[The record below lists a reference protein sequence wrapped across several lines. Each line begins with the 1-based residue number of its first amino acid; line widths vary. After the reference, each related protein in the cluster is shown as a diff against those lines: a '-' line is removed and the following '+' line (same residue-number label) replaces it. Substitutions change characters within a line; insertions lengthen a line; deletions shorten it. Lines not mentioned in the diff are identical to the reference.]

1 MEPKRGLS
9 FFLLLAIAGFVLAGC
24 NLPSTAATPTSD
36 LSQIVSS
43 TQTAIAIAT
52 FIAQPS
58 PEPVTLP
65 PATPVTPPT
74 GEATAPPEETLPPS
88 PTPTNPA
95 ATPTQQPGCSD
106 RAAFVSET
114 IPDGTI
120 VKPGEQLQKTW
131 RLRNAGDCTWNTGYS
146 LVFKEGD
153 QMSAASPQPLSSNVA
168 PGGELEL
175 KAGLVAPTTAGTYR
189 GEWMLVN
196 AAGQE
201 FGLGLNGDRR
211 FWVEI
216 EVTDSG
222 ASLDLGTPDWH
233 DGFDSNLHYWYL
245 AADDNI
251 EFSIDDGSLT
261 MTAFRPG
268 GDNWRVA
275 ELRELSDFYLEAKV
289 TFGDDCS
296 GKDSFGFLVRAPEQ
310 DGGDIDSGYAFAFA
324 CDGDF
329 RYYLMQDG
337 EYVGLLNW
345 KSSSSLNAGAGQ
357 TNQVGV
363 WAEGDQFRVYINGD
377 RVAEFSDSTY
387 SRGLFGLLIRSADTN
402 NFQALVD
409 EMSYWTLP

>member
-1 MEPKRGLS
+1 MKHKCGLS
-9 FFLLLAIAGFVLAGC
+9 IFLLLALAGFALAGC
-24 NLPSTAATPTSD
+24 NLPSTAPAPTSD
-36 LSQIVSS
+36 LSQIVAS

-52 FIAQPS
+52 IIAQPS
-58 PEPVTLP
+58 PEPVTPP
-65 PATPVTPPT
+65 PAAPSTAPT
-74 GEATAPPEETLPPS
+74 GGASSTPTDTIP
-88 PTPTNPA
+88 PTPTPANPP
-95 ATPTQQPGCSD
+95 ATPTQQPDCSD

-114 IPDGTI
+114 LPDSTI
-120 VKPGEQLQKTW
+120 VKPGEQLQKIW
-131 RLRNAGDCTWNTGYS
+131 RLRNAGDCTWNLGYA

-153 QMSAASPQPLSSNVA
+153 QMNAASPQKLAGEVA
-168 PGGELEL
+168 PGETLEL
-175 KAGLVAPTTAGTYR
+175 KTDLVAPTAAGTYR
-189 GEWMLVN
+189 GEWILVN

-201 FGLGLNGDRR
+201 FGLGANGNRR

-233 DGFDSNLHYWYL
+233 DSFDANLHYWFL

-251 EFSIDDGSLT
+251 EFAIDDGKLT

-275 ELRELSDFYLEAKV
+275 ELRELGDFYLEAKV
-289 TFGDDCS
+289 TFGDDCG
-296 GKDSFGFLVRAPEQ
+296 GKDSFGFLVRAPDQ

-324 CDGDF
+324 CDGNF

-402 NFQALVD
+402 NFQAVVD
-409 EMSYWTLP
+409 EMSFWTLP

>member
-1 MEPKRGLS
+1 MKRKRRLS
-9 FFLLLAIAGFVLAGC
+9 FFLILAIAGFVLAGC
-24 NLPSTAATPTSD
+24 NLPSTESTPTPD
-36 LSQIVSS
+36 LGQFVSS

-58 PEPVTLP
+58 PEPPTPLP
-65 PATPVTPPT
+65 TIPVTPPA
-74 GEATAPPEETLPPS
+74 GEVTAPPVETLT
-88 PTPTNPA
+88 PTPTPTSPP

-106 RAAFVSET
+106 RAALVSET

-120 VKPGEQLQKTW
+120 VKPGEQLQKIW

-146 LVFKEGD
+146 LVFKEGA

-168 PGGELEL
+168 PGDELEL
-175 KAGLVAPTTAGTYR
+175 KAGLVAPTTAGAHR

-245 AADDNI
+245 AADNSI
-251 EFSIDDGSLT
+251 ELAIDDGYLT
-261 MTAFRPG
+261 MTAFQPG

-275 ELRELSDFYLEAKV
+275 ELRELGDFYLEAKV
-289 TFGDDCS
+289 SFGDECS
-296 GKDSFGFLVRAPEQ
+296 GKDSFGFLVRAPDP
-310 DGGDIDSGYAFAFA
+310 DGGNIDSGYAFAFA
-324 CDGDF
+324 CDGEF

-337 EYVGLLNW
+337 EYVGLSNW
-345 KSSSSLNAGAGQ
+345 KSASSLNAGAGQ

-363 WAEGDQFRVYINGD
+363 WAEGDQFRVYINGV
-377 RVAEFSDSTY
+377 RVAEFNDSTY
-387 SRGLFGLLIRSADTN
+387 SRGLFGLLVRSADTD

-409 EMSYWTLP
+409 EISYWTLP